1 MHSARMRG
9 MLLVPSEEKHSGMLK
24 AIPSEASAT
33 LTAMLLAPS
42 EAMHSGIL
50 QVIHWG
56 TSMVPSEEIRSVP
69 GWGIPTEQSDSA
81 WGKTESAGAS

>member
-1 MHSARMRG
+1 

-33 LTAMLLAPS
+33 LTAMRLAPS
-42 EAMHSGIL
+42 EATHSG
-50 QVIHWG
+50 IHWG